1 MPIARSFLNAVRHH
15 RANNASQRYAASDDG
30 FLNARRHLIAKYAS
44 NDQDDAAP
52 G

>member
-1 MPIARSFLNAVRHH
+1 MLACLLLNAVRHH
-15 RANNASQRYAASDDG
+15 RANNACQRYAASDDG
-30 FLNARRHLIAKYAS
+30 FLNARRHLLAKYAS